1 MFTPLKQ
8 KIQQG
13 KNRID
18 TTKGKTHAHEPCE
31 DKCLR
36 VGRVYFEIFLFLSTQ
51 RSFISFQFRLL
62 LLLFSFFDHY
72 ISFNLR
78 ITLMT
83 WKPRNSICVFLL
95 FITTTKENIHKR
107 DVNKD
112 FFFVIQETESV
123 KQQKKK
129 KRRRWWGE
137 ETRISIFASS
147 FALQLMRWATIS
159 FLLLLQSMQINNFF
173 QIIRQTFGYFIAS
186 WPTDVVVFCFIY
198 F

>member
-1 MFTPLKQ
+1 VFTPLKQ

-83 WKPRNSICVFLL
+83 WKPRNPICVFLL

-112 FFFVIQETESV
+112 FFFRDSRDRERETTKKE
-123 KQQKKK
+123 KTQKMM
-129 KRRRWWGE
+129 RRRNSNFNFCFFFCVAVDAVG
-137 ETRISIFASS
+137 
-147 FALQLMRWATIS
+147 
-159 FLLLLQSMQINNFF
+159 NNFF
-173 QIIRQTFGYFIAS
+173 S
-186 WPTDVVVFCFIY
+186 SPTPIY
-198 F
+198 ANKQFFSNY